1 MATINSAYFG
11 GFICFPSRY
20 LCNPCYLPP
29 AVVNRENMHQAEK
42 EIPRESNGS
51 FAAVGKLYAEM
62 ASGSWMLFTA
72 ALCLL
77 GVSLLMYLGF
87 ALAVGGLVDGTLGD
101 YMGVEAAKGWMTSW
115 GINQWALLLFA
126 VVLINMLSSFFES
139 YWFQVIGE
147 RAAAVLRSRLLDRL
161 VHLPMSFFS
170 MNRAGD
176 LASRILADVSLL
188 QEGWVNDMRNAISYL
203 AMASGSVV
211 MLFVIS
217 PTLAVFVFVIAIPII
232 VVAACFGKKIGGEAR
247 RVQDQLGQTS
257 VIAEEAIHGIH
268 RVKTFANE
276 SYENR
281 RFAEAISGYL
291 DSALR
296 VARHRAGLFSGVLFI
311 LMSSS
316 VFLMWYGSRLIQQGR
331 LTPGDFTTFMFFLG
345 FLGNAGGL
353 LAQLVGRIHRM
364 TGAAQ
369 RVNALLAESIEKTS
383 AKGDSM
389 ASPVPMGGEI
399 EFRGVSF
406 RYPGR
411 EQVPVLKGIDLRL
424 EAGQCVA
431 LVGPSGAGKSTLT
444 ALLFRLFEPTGGVLM
459 IDGKDAREHSL
470 TWLRGQM
477 AMVPQEVLLF
487 GGTVAENIGYGRPGA
502 SRGEIIEAARRANA
516 TEFIEKLPQGFDT
529 PAGDRGTQFS
539 GGQRQRIAIAR
550 AILRDPAVLVLDEA
564 TSSLDTEN
572 ERLVR
577 EAMDDLI
584 QERTT
589 LVIAH
594 RLSTV
599 RRADKIIVMREGG
612 IVEQGTHEELYAS
625 GEFYRELCDGQQWL
639 VED

>member
-1 MATINSAYFG
+1 
-11 GFICFPSRY
+11 
-20 LCNPCYLPP
+20 
-29 AVVNRENMHQAEK
+29 MHQAEK

-147 RAAAVLRSRLLDRL
+147 RAAAVLRGRLLDRL

>member
-1 MATINSAYFG
+1 MNQ
-11 GFICFPSRY
+11 
-20 LCNPCYLPP
+20 
-29 AVVNRENMHQAEK
+29 EEK
-42 EIPRESNGS
+42 ENQQESNGS

-62 ASGSWMLFTA
+62 ASGSRILFAA
-72 ALCLL
+72 ALALL
-77 GVSLLMYLGF
+77 AVGLLMYLGF
-87 ALAVGGLVDGTLGD
+87 AIAVGRLVDGTLGD
-101 YMGVEAAKGWMTSW
+101 YIGMEATKGWMTSW
-115 GINQWALLLFA
+115 GINQWALFLFA
-126 VVLINMLSSFFES
+126 VVLINMLSSFFEI

-147 RAAAVLRSRLLDRL
+147 RAVAALRSRLLDRL
-161 VHLPMSFFS
+161 VHLPMTFFS
-170 MNRAGD
+170 KNRAGD

-188 QEGWVNDMRNAISYL
+188 QEGWVNDMRNALSYV

-217 PTLAVFVFVIAIPII
+217 PTLAVFVFAIAVPII
-232 VVAACFGKKIGGEAR
+232 VVAACFGKKIGGDAR

-268 RVKTFANE
+268 RVKTFTNE
-276 SYENR
+276 GYENR
-281 RFAEAISGYL
+281 RFGKAITGYL
-291 DSALR
+291 DAALR

-316 VFLMWYGSRLIQQGR
+316 VFLMWYGSRLIQQGQ

-353 LAQLVGRIHRM
+353 LAQLVGRVHRM

-369 RVNALLAESIEKTS
+369 RVNDLLTEKVEDTADDAS
-383 AKGDSM
+383 
-389 ASPVPMGGEI
+389 ASPSTPMVGEI
-399 EFRGVSF
+399 EFRGVFF

-424 EAGQCVA
+424 EAGKCVA

-444 ALLFRLFEPTGGVLM
+444 ALMFRLFEPTGGVLM
-459 IDGKDAREHSL
+459 IDGKDAREHAL
-470 TWLRGQM
+470 NWLRRQM
-477 AMVPQEVLLF
+477 AVVPQEVLLF

-502 SRGEIIEAARRANA
+502 SREEIIEAARRANA
-516 TEFIEKLPQGFDT
+516 TEFIEQLPEGFDT

-577 EAMDDLI
+577 EAMEGLI

-599 RRADKIIVMREGG
+599 RRADKIIVMREGV
-612 IVEQGTHEELYAS
+612 IVEQGTHEELYES

-639 VED
+639 VGD

>member
-1 MATINSAYFG
+1 MG
-11 GFICFPSRY
+11 LPGFVANEKMKQTEKVKR
-20 LCNPCYLPP
+20 
-29 AVVNRENMHQAEK
+29 AE
-42 EIPRESNGS
+42 PGGS
-51 FAAVGKLYAEM
+51 FVAVAKLYAEM
-62 ASGSWMLFTA
+62 ARGSRALFGA
-72 ALCLL
+72 ALALL
-77 GVSLLMYLGF
+77 AVSLLMYLGF
-87 ALAVGGLVDGTLGD
+87 AIAVGKLVDGALDKPAGL
-101 YMGVEAAKGWMTSW
+101 EAAGDWMVNW
-115 GINQWALLLFA
+115 GINQWALFLFA
-126 VVLINMLSSFFES
+126 VVSVNMVSSFFEI

-147 RAAAVLRSRLLDRL
+147 RATASLRRRLLDRL
-161 VHLPMSFFS
+161 VHLPMSFYS
-170 MNRAGD
+170 LNRTGD

-188 QEGWVNDMRNAISYL
+188 QEGWVNEMRNAISYV

-217 PTLAVFVFVIAIPII
+217 PALAVFVFVIAIPVIA
-232 VVAACFGKKIGGEAR
+232 VAVFFGKKIGGAAR
-247 RVQDQLGQTS
+247 RVQSQLGQTS

-268 RVKTFANE
+268 RVKTFTNE
-276 SYENR
+276 DYENY
-281 RFAEAISGYL
+281 RFAGAITRYL

-296 VARHRAGLFSGVLFI
+296 VAKHRAGLFSGVVFI

-316 VFLMWYGSRLIQQGR
+316 VFLMWYGSRLIQQGQ

-353 LAQLVGRIHRM
+353 LAQLAGRVHRM
-364 TGAAQ
+364 SGAAQ
-369 RVNALLAESIEKTS
+369 RVNDLLAEKVEVLTDD
-383 AKGDSM
+383 GDSRRP
-389 ASPVPMGGEI
+389 SPPPMVGEI
-399 EFRGVSF
+399 EFRQVSF

-411 EQVPVLKGIDLRL
+411 QEVAVLQNIDLRL
-424 EAGQCVA
+424 EAGKCVA
-431 LVGPSGAGKSTLT
+431 LVGPSGSGKSTLT
-444 ALLFRLFEPTGGVLM
+444 ALLFRLFEPSEGMLM

-470 TWLRGQM
+470 KWLRQQM

-487 GGTVAENIGYGRPGA
+487 AGTVADNIAYGRPGA
-502 SRGEIIEAARRANA
+502 TRKEIIAAAKKANA
-516 TEFIEKLPQGFDT
+516 TEFIEQLPQGFDT

-539 GGQRQRIAIAR
+539 GGQQQRIAIAR

-577 EAMDDLI
+577 EAMDSLI

-589 LVIAH
+589 LIIAH

-599 RRADKIIVMREGG
+599 RRADKIIVLREGG
-612 IVEQGTHEELYAS
+612 IVEQGSHGELYES

>member
-1 MATINSAYFG
+1 
-11 GFICFPSRY
+11 
-20 LCNPCYLPP
+20 
-29 AVVNRENMHQAEK
+29 MHQAE
-42 EIPRESNGS
+42 RELPQEANGS
-51 FAAVGKLYAEM
+51 FMAVGRLYAEM
-62 ASGSWMLFTA
+62 ARGSWMWFGG

-87 ALAVGGLVDGTLGD
+87 AIAVGKLVDGALGANLVMD
-101 YMGVEAAKGWMTSW
+101 AAKGWMTSW
-115 GINQWALLLFA
+115 GINQWALFLFA
-126 VVLINMLSSFFES
+126 VVLINMLSSFFEI
-139 YWFQVIGE
+139 YWFQMIGE
-147 RAAAVLRSRLLDRL
+147 RAAAALRSRLLDRL
-161 VHLPMSFFS
+161 VHLPMTFFS
-170 MNRAGD
+170 TNRAGD

-188 QEGWVNDMRNAISYL
+188 QEGWVNDMRNAISYV

-217 PTLAVFVFVIAIPII
+217 PTLAVFVFVIGIPII
-232 VVAACFGKKIGGEAR
+232 VVAAYFGKKIGGEAR
-247 RVQDQLGQTS
+247 CVQDRLGQTS

-268 RVKTFANE
+268 RVKTFTNE

-281 RFAEAISGYL
+281 RFAKAIGGYL

-296 VARHRAGLFSGVLFI
+296 VAKHRAGLFSGVLFI

-316 VFLMWYGSRLIQQGR
+316 VFLMWNGSRLIQQGR

-353 LAQLVGRIHRM
+353 LAQLAGRVHRM

-369 RVNALLAESIEKTS
+369 RVNDLLGEKVEDTTENEAS
-383 AKGDSM
+383 
-389 ASPVPMGGEI
+389 ASPSVPMVGEI
-399 EFRGVSF
+399 EFRAVSF

-411 EQVPVLKGIDLRL
+411 EQVPVLKGIDLCL

-444 ALLFRLFEPTGGVLM
+444 ALMFRLFEPTGGELLV
-459 IDGKDAREHSL
+459 DGKDAREHSL
-470 TWLRGQM
+470 NWLRGQM

-577 EAMDDLI
+577 EAMDSLI

-599 RRADKIIVMREGG
+599 RRADKIIVLREGN
-612 IVEQGTHEELYAS
+612 IVEQGTHEELYES